1 MIRPL
6 AEVFGEMSD
15 PRDSSGQW
23 HSLGTT
29 LTVIFLAILSGEN
42 GLRGMAAWIGEQ
54 RWRLGPKLKLRNCRM
69 PSYGTIRR
77 VLGQIDVLELEQR
90 LNDWAQTTL
99 ASMGGEAWEGIA
111 IDGKTVKG
119 SLHGEQAALH
129 LLSAFSQQF
138 GAVLSQRAVGAK
150 TNEIPEAR
158 TLLEGLTLSGRVVT
172 VDALHTNPQTAQ
184 AIVEKGGPTS

>member
-6 AEVFGEMSD
+6 AEVFAEMSD
-15 PRDSSGQW
+15 RRDSRGRW

-29 LTVIFLAILSGEN
+29 LTLVFLAILSGEN
-42 GLRGMAAWIGEQ
+42 GIRGMAAWIEEQ
-54 RWRLGPKLKLRNCRM
+54 RWRLGPTLKLRNCRM

-77 VLGQIDVLELEQR
+77 VLSQIDVLELERR
-90 LNDWAQTTL
+90 LNDWAQTTVQ
-99 ASMGGEAWEGIA
+99 SMGGEDWSGIA

-119 SLHGEQAALH
+119 SQHGERAALH

-138 GAVLSQRAVGAK
+138 GVVLAQRAVGDK

-158 TLLEGLTLSGRVVT
+158 TLLEGLTLTGRVVT
-172 VDALHTNPQTAQ
+172 VDALHTNPETAQ
-184 AIVEKGGPTS
+184 AIVEKGGLTS